1 MNTIVVPFDKEKEV
15 MESIRKFG
23 MKDAL
28 DKFTAMGVPF
38 MLAIAVADDTK
49 KTKYHVEIMGPNAIR
64 TPITDDKFVDFV
76 NVINGFKTVMDNSRS
91 LASSEALNMLDNEM
105 LNAMDMYKDLD
116 LVAIT
121 GHEFEVDELPDM
133 KKKMAKPV
141 KPPVKPLFTA
151 GKEERLEYK
160 MKKTPEIPKK
170 NKEEYAKIDEIHKD
184 ILKGDGSFMDE
195 MESVAEFLRS
205 YNNITPAV

>member
-1 MNTIVVPFDKEKEV
+1 MNTIVIPFNKEKEV

-23 MKDAL
+23 VKDAL

-121 GHEFEVDELPDM
+121 GHEFDVDDLPD
-133 KKKMAKPV
+133 V
-141 KPPVKPLFTA
+141 KVKNTKATEKPLFTA
-151 GKEERLEYK
+151 SKEEQLEYK
-160 MKKTPEIPKK
+160 IKKAPELPKK
-170 NKEEYAKIDEIHKD
+170 NKKEYAKIEETHKN
-184 ILKGDGSFMDE
+184 ILKGDGSFIEYMK
-195 MESVAEFLRS
+195 SVEEFRE
-205 YNNITPAV
+205 